1 MDLRCYFIVFRSIL
15 VSGAIRRLN
24 QINLNP
30 KTMGIQ
36 SVPQTPQFT
45 VAAQIRLHEPRPRPL
60 LLSLTAP
67 WLENESN
74 EHSYT
79 DFNDPKRPRKCGVH
93 ESIGEYYRRTVADI
107 YHIHRSQAGLPT
119 AANLTADLIDRLSQR
134 RSDHVCGRQR
144 YEVERQYEYMRL
156 QTQSIEPERALNYSS
171 ILTQTLLENKQTR
184 TVDDMLALGQTINL
198 QSVSNVETQEI
209 SEDLNLWQRVTLS
222 LKSLLG

>member
-1 MDLRCYFIVFRSIL
+1 MDLRCCFIVFRYIL

-30 KTMGIQ
+30 KIMDIQ
-36 SVPQTPQFT
+36 SVSHKPQFT
-45 VAAQIRLHEPRPRPL
+45 VAAQVRLHEPRPCPL
-60 LLSLTAP
+60 PLSLTAP

-79 DFNDPKRPRKCGVH
+79 DFNDPKRPRKYGVH

-107 YHIHRSQAGLPT
+107 YRIHRSQAGLPT

-156 QTQSIEPERALNYSS
+156 RAQSIEPERALNYSP
-171 ILTQTLLENKQTR
+171 ILTQTLLENKQTG
-184 TVDDMLALGQTINL
+184 TVDDMLAIEQTSNL
-198 QSVSNVETQEI
+198 QSISNVETQDI
-209 SEDLNLWQRVTLS
+209 SEDLNLWQRAILS
-222 LKSLLG
+222 LKSLLS